1 MDTSNC
7 LHQGQFL
14 YVDGSFKESQLQVE
28 TTCLKPLDV
37 NETHCSGFQRVLMQQ
52 IEEPLR
58 TGGGVISII
67 TRTGCSEYDGP
78 LFVAVARWDLLGSAI
93 MTDS

>member
-1 MDTSNC
+1 MDT
-7 LHQGQFL
+7 
-14 YVDGSFKESQLQVE
+14 
-28 TTCLKPLDV
+28 
-37 NETHCSGFQRVLMQQ
+37 NETHSSRFQRVLMQQ
-52 IEEPLR
+52 IEEPSG

-78 LFVAVARWDLLGSAI
+78 LFVAVARWDLLGAAI